1 MRMIDALKE
10 AVELLSEVPDES
22 FDDHTTWE
30 ARRAALLLAGIEDA
44 EQPGPMTDQRWHE
57 YAVAAL
63 RTCGPGCSDIQAAA
77 FATGVA
83 DKMLEAAKNQAL
95 AGKGAA

>member
-10 AVELLSEVPDES
+10 AAELLAGVSNGNHVTAS
-22 FDDHTTWE
+22 WE
-30 ARRAALLLAGIEDA
+30 ARRDAFLQADIEDV

-63 RTCGPGCSDIQAAA
+63 RTCGPGISSIQAAA
-77 FATGVA
+77 FAAGVA
-83 DKMLEAAKNQAL
+83 NELLDAAKRQAL
-95 AGKGAA
+95 KDKGAA

>member
-10 AVELLSEVPDES
+10 AAE
-22 FDDHTTWE
+22 
-30 ARRAALLLAGIEDA
+30 LLAGVPDGNHVTANWAARRNAFLQADIEDA

-63 RTCGPGCSDIQAAA
+63 RTCGPGISDIQAAI
-77 FATGVA
+77 FAAGVA
-83 DKMLEAAKNQAL
+83 DELLDAAKRQAL
-95 AGKGAA
+95 KGRGAV